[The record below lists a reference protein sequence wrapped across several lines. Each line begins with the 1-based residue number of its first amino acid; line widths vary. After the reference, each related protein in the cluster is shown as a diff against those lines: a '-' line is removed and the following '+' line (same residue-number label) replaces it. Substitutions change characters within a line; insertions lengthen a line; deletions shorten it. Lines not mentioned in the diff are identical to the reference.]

1 MVDLWGRAG
10 VTFHVTE
17 EDLAKANELNQSDL
31 ANLIGVWIKEG
42 KASFDGEIYFP
53 GIEGNKPLKNT
64 ETNLYIPL
72 HLTNKEKKDWHVY
85 IKAEYARDG
94 QAYTGSDLLSELYR
108 EENEAN
114 WRDVSGPVL
123 VAEFKELSL
132 EEAKEHIHRAYP
144 DVSMDIFTFQ

>member
-31 ANLIGVWIKEG
+31 ANLIGTWIKEG

-53 GIEGNKPLKNT
+53 GIEENKPLKST

-85 IKAEYARDG
+85 IKAEYTRDG
-94 QAYTGSDLLSELYR
+94 QAYTGSDLLSELYE
-108 EENEAN
+108 EENESN
-114 WRDVSGPVL
+114 WQDVSGPIL
-123 VAEFKELSL
+123 VSILKGFSL
-132 EEAKEHIHRAYP
+132 EEAKERIHRAYP
-144 DVSMDIFTFQ
+144 DASMDIFTFQ